1 MFKLYLSSQNTT
13 STSIDLKG
21 DLKPQQFEIT
31 GRDANNQAVYKLIG
45 DNTEIT
51 GNEWSFGKVK
61 AEVLL
66 LPFLNLMVISF
77 RHIILS
83 MDHHRNF
90 PISFNYKFGIKKA
103 KDPL

>member
-1 MFKLYLSSQNTT
+1 M
-13 STSIDLKG
+13 
-21 DLKPQQFEIT
+21 
-31 GRDANNQAVYKLIG
+31 
-45 DNTEIT
+45 

-83 MDHHRNF
+83 MDQHRNF

-103 KDPL
+103 KDPLEHFLRYSGPKEQFEIGVIEIPFQKSVEQRLIE